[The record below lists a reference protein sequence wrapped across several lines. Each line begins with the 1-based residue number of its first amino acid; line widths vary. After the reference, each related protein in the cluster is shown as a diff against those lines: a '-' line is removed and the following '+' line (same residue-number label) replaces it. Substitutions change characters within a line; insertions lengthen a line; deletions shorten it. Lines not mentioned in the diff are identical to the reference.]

1 MLTKVFVLLTKAALW
16 SVVLEVTN
24 HLTYHHAIVSTPKL
38 MWRLPLWSVAGSAY
52 MSGQVFMLKYF
63 ILWSF
68 SSSLALLDG
77 IVTPAPP
84 ACISHIYL
92 YSDMWK
98 YARLF
103 VGWVV
108 CRVMWGGGE

>member
-1 MLTKVFVLLTKAALW
+1 
-16 SVVLEVTN
+16 
-24 HLTYHHAIVSTPKL
+24 
-38 MWRLPLWSVAGSAY
+38 
-52 MSGQVFMLKYF
+52 MLKYF

-108 CRVMWGGGE
+108 CRVMWGGGGGSDGRVVCEVDNWVFGLFFCLRWSCGLCEVEL